1 MQSQNAQPNWWKYI
15 LDLPVTHDPGS
26 RYAYCSGGMN
36 LVGAVLTSA
45 THESLVKLFN
55 DTVARPLQFAP
66 YYWNLMANGEG
77 YLGGGQY
84 IRPRDLLKIGQMY
97 LNGGTWNGRLIVSPA
112 WIADSTAAHEP
123 VNEQTTGLDAA
134 HFTDYYV
141 PGYSDGYAWHLSGI
155 QSGGK
160 TYRSY
165 QASGNGGQ
173 LVFVVPELDVA
184 VVITAGNYGQGG
196 VWLRFRDD
204 IVGNGIIAAI
214 RKMR

>member
-1 MQSQNAQPNWWKYI
+1 
-15 LDLPVTHDPGS
+15 
-26 RYAYCSGGMN
+26 MN